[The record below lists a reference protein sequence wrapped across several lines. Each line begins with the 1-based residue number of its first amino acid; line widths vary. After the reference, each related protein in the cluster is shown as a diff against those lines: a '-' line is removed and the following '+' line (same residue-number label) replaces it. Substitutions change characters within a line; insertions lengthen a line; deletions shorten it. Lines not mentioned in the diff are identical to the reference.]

1 MQWLCLVGEDEV
13 SGAGAV
19 STVQDMLPTE
29 STGTSSSPG
38 DSSSTSGPTFPPTL
52 ADLSRNASVISS
64 SSDSESVNEVPTT
77 PRPRPTRTFSSPR
90 SRSPHSPPT
99 VRAPSYLTREL
110 VVSDRE
116 PRSRSLAPHTRS
128 KSRRRSRS
136 QNPSANS
143 RPSPQ
148 DFSFLS
154 TLGEGSYSTVMRA
167 RYIRTGQEYAIK
179 IIDKNHLIRKDKLAV
194 AMAEKNVLVK
204 LGTGHPGIIHLHW
217 TFQDEWSL
225 FFVLDLAVNGEMQ
238 SRISRMGSLSLA
250 CARHYTAQI
259 IDALDYIHSKDVIH
273 RDLKPENLLLDS
285 EFRIKITDFGT
296 GKILESGQERAN
308 SWVGTAQY
316 IAPELLERSETSK
329 SSDLWSLGCIV
340 YQMIAGRFAFHG
352 LSEYLTWQKI
362 KALDYTFPEGFD
374 EQAKDFVQR
383 LLIFDP
389 MQRLGAGA
397 DRSPTSRTALRAH
410 PFLASV
416 KWETLWSDP
425 VPPLEAGLVKKEVRE
440 EARDEEQV
448 GGQGLENVGS
458 IWDAFVGEVRMN
470 GSSGIGWDDG
480 GEGEGSGKVTTT
492 RRGAG
497 GLGRHF
503 GRSPKTTED
512 NNHVNPDGLGW
523 ALDAEG
529 PEFERFRLRENQLL
543 MRCDEGD
550 EDEAEDARSGRHRL
564 VVDKVEDTTRT
575 PTLTIIQDVQD
586 VVDKAGKMDG
596 TTTTMTMQPIPIPT
610 LISAPS
616 PTGTPRPSPSP
627 LDSSSGSGSGTNSLG
642 GSFVEKPKDK
652 LDSKPTQSTVD
663 EALSRVAELSNG
675 GNEKERVGVVM
686 ADEGGGRGRDRTLT
700 PVQGNTLP
708 VRKVDWSPILL
719 PGESVVF
726 HTRVEARSPK
736 RRGSRLLLPLNVV
749 SSTVRSK
756 PRELVLTNH
765 RLLCVKRKVLTGSGG
780 TSTSFRDGAARC
792 ANGSGD
798 GNGVEVASP
807 GVSFSV
813 KTELGLARVEGK
825 GRDGKDK
832 DKDKETKS
840 VVESAERKGDREF
853 VILTSTTSQTYAA
866 ETSALSAQWVE
877 KINASLSPQQ
887 QSPRKR

>member
-1 MQWLCLVGEDEV
+1 
-13 SGAGAV
+13 
-19 STVQDMLPTE
+19 MLPVASTE
-29 STGTSSSPG
+29 TPSS
-38 DSSSTSGPTFPPTL
+38 SGPTFPPTL
-52 ADLSRNASVISS
+52 ADLSRHTSVISS
-64 SSDSESVNEVPTT
+64 SSDSESVHEMPAT

-90 SRSPHSPPT
+90 SRSPHSPST
-99 VRAPSYLTREL
+99 VRPPSYLAREL
-110 VVSDRE
+110 AVSDRE
-116 PRSRSLAPHTRS
+116 PRSRSVAAHTRS

-136 QNPSANS
+136 QNPSANN

-148 DFSFLS
+148 DFAFMS

-225 FFVLDLAVNGEMQ
+225 FFVLDLATNGEMQ
-238 SRISRMGSLSLA
+238 SRVSRLGSLSLA

-273 RDLKPENLLLDS
+273 RDLKPENLLLDG

-296 GKILESGQERAN
+296 GKLLEPGQERAN

-374 EQAKDFVQR
+374 EQAKDFVQQ
-383 LLIFDP
+383 LLILDP
-389 MQRLGAGA
+389 TQRLGAGA
-397 DRSPTSRTALRAH
+397 EGSPISRIALRSH

-440 EARDEEQV
+440 EASNEGD
-448 GGQGLENVGS
+448 GGRKLENVGS
-458 IWDAFVGEVRMN
+458 MWDALVGGEGID
-470 GSSGIGWDDG
+470 GSSEISWDDG
-480 GEGEGSGKVTTT
+480 GGGEGSGRVTTAWREVG
-492 RRGAG
+492 RRPS
-497 GLGRHF
+497 RRF
-503 GRSPKTTED
+503 GRSPKNSGD
-512 NNHVNPDGLGW
+512 NIHADDDGLGW
-523 ALDAEG
+523 AQDAEG
-529 PEFERFRLRENQLL
+529 PEFERFRLRESQLL

-550 EDEAEDARSGRHRL
+550 EDEAEDTRSGRQRAE
-564 VVDKVEDTTRT
+564 VDKVEDAART
-575 PTLTIIQDVQD
+575 PTPTFIQGVQD
-586 VVDKAGKMDG
+586 IVDQASNKDG
-596 TTTTMTMQPIPIPT
+596 STTATTMEMQSIPIST
-610 LISAPS
+610 LISPPS
-616 PTGTPRPSPSP
+616 PMGTPRLSPSP
-627 LDSSSGSGSGTNSLG
+627 LGSSSGSGSGTNSLG
-642 GSFVEKPKDK
+642 GSFVEVGDVQPKDK
-652 LDSKPTQSTVD
+652 LDNKTTQSTVD
-663 EALSRVAELSNG
+663 DALSRVAGLSLGNG
-675 GNEKERVGVVM
+675 ENTKERVAV
-686 ADEGGGRGRDRTLT
+686 ADGSAERGRDRTLT
-700 PVQGNTLP
+700 PVQGNTLLMG
-708 VRKVDWSPILL
+708 KVDWSPILI
-719 PGESVVF
+719 PDERVIF

-749 SSTVRSK
+749 STVRSK

-765 RLLCVKRKVLTGSGG
+765 RLLCVKRREASAGSGSTA
-780 TSTSFRDGAARC
+780 TSSRDAGKSNGN
-792 ANGSGD
+792 ANG
-798 GNGVEVASP
+798 VRIASP
-807 GVSFSV
+807 GVSFRV
-813 KTELGLARVEGK
+813 KTELWLARVEGK
-825 GRDGKDK
+825 GRDNKDGKDREREK
-832 DKDKETKS
+832 EKETKS
-840 VVESAERKGDREF
+840 VVESTERKGDREF

-877 KINASLSPQQ
+877 KINASLSSRQEHA
-887 QSPRKR
+887 PRKR